1 VSEGFLQ
8 SVPFWKGPGLK
19 FYHVNMYGIECFV
32 FKQMLAETGKLDQ
45 VESQMGNKEFY
56 IETKYDGERMQ
67 AHINGN
73 NFK

>member
-1 VSEGFLQ
+1 
-8 SVPFWKGPGLK
+8 
-19 FYHVNMYGIECFV
+19 
-32 FKQMLAETGKLDQ
+32 MLAEAGKLDQ

-73 NFK
+73 NFKYCSKHFSD

>member
-1 VSEGFLQ
+1 
-8 SVPFWKGPGLK
+8 
-19 FYHVNMYGIECFV
+19 MYGNERRQTLKKRWVNVCLF
-32 FKQMLAETGKLDQ
+32 QMLAEAGKLDQ